1 VKEEKKRNREIEKM
15 LQDERKQMESTIKL
29 LLLGAGEC
37 GKSTI
42 AKQMKI
48 LHCQGFTEE
57 DKNRFKTVVTQNVVT
72 SMQILIKAASKMNI
86 QISEN
91 NQTCA
96 NSLCDINPMDCTRL
110 TEKIGTDIKELW
122 KDNGIQKTFERR
134 NEYQLQDS
142 VDYFC
147 NNIDRLC
154 DPKYV
159 PTEQDILR
167 ARVKTTGV
175 HETNF
180 EVEKTRFKLVDVG
193 GQRNER
199 RKWIHCF
206 SDVTAVLFVCSLSE
220 YDQKLGEDENVNRMQ
235 ESLKLFEDICNNEFF
250 TSTPMILFLNKRDLF
265 AEKIKKVPLTVCFPD
280 YQGGS
285 DYDKATKYISDKFM
299 EKNRNSKRQIY
310 PHLTC
315 ATDTG
320 NIKIVWKFCRD
331 IVLRIALEII
341 GVADL

>member
-1 VKEEKKRNREIEKM
+1 
-15 LQDERKQMESTIKL
+15 MENTIKL

-48 LHCQGFTEE
+48 LHLNGFSEE
-57 DKNRFKTVVTQNVVT
+57 DKNRYRTVIVQNLIS
-72 SMQILIKAASKMNI
+72 SMQAIIKASSKLNI
-86 QISEN
+86 NLSESI
-91 NQTCA
+91 QSRA
-96 NSLCDINPMDCTRL
+96 NKIGDLNILDCTRL
-110 TEKIGTDIKELW
+110 NESTAKDLKELW
-122 KDNGIQKTFERR
+122 NDNSIQKVFTRSS
-134 NEYQLQDS
+134 EYQLQDS
-142 VDYFC
+142 VEYFFA
-147 NNIDRLC
+147 NIDRISATNYL
-154 DPKYV
+154 

-167 ARVKTTGV
+167 ARIKTTGV

-180 EVEKTRFKLVDVG
+180 EYEKTHFKLVDVG

-220 YDQKLGEDENVNRMQ
+220 YDQKLSEDESVNRMH
-235 ESLKLFEDICNNEFF
+235 ESLKLFEEICNNQFF
-250 TSTPMILFLNKRDLF
+250 FSTPMILFLNKRDIF
-265 AEKIKKVPLTVCFPD
+265 AEKIKKIPLTVCFPE
-280 YQGGS
+280 YTGGN
-285 DYDKATKYISDKFM
+285 DYDKATKFISDKFLS
-299 EKNRNSKRQIY
+299 KNKNSKRQIY

-320 NIKIVWKFCRD
+320 NIKAVWKFCRD
-331 IVLRIALEII
+331 IVLRIALEVI